1 MVIDWCFAECQTVI
15 NQRSNDI
22 GLRDWENAVRKE
34 PEEMNEDLDL
44 SMTRLTLRLL
54 LMLLI
59 VLFLIDVATT
69 VMGW

>member
-1 MVIDWCFAECQTVI
+1 M
-15 NQRSNDI
+15 